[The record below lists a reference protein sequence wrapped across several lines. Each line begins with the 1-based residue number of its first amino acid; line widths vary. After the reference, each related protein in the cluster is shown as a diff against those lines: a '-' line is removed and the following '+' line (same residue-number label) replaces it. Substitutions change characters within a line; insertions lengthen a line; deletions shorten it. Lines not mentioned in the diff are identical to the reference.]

1 MWFGLPRKMAVP
13 FPKGDVKIEF
23 SLLALSCKITTFT
36 QTSVGVEAVD
46 KRKRFL
52 GKGAKDKQAKKKKKN
67 RQKERVDRINRS
79 VAVNSIREETL

>member
-1 MWFGLPRKMAVP
+1 MAVP
-13 FPKGDVKIEF
+13 FPIGDVKIEF
-23 SLLALSCKITTFT
+23 SLLVLSCKITTFT